1 VIEAGLR
8 PEYARNPV
16 RRGPIVLAVKDAEMS
31 RGPAVAAKLLAERL
45 GVPLEIVTVLEQVPL
60 YGNAGFI
67 PSTAAPIIEAARRDD
82 RVRALEEY
90 TARFLDDLAPP
101 HTQIRYGSVSRE
113 LSAAAREL
121 NATAIVVG
129 AAPHRRRSRVIGG
142 ERAAQILRRA
152 DCPVLSI
159 APGFTELPRQAVVG
173 TDFSPS
179 SVRAASAALLMLA
192 DGGTLLLL
200 HAMEPFDHTA
210 RLRDGSDRDRDT
222 TAVQQLFTQ
231 LQTELQPLVA
241 SDIVVSTRV
250 IGQDAVTGLLEA
262 AEETGATLIAVG
274 THGPNLVERVFAG
287 SIASSIL
294 HSAEQTVLAA
304 PPPSAADALAMRLR
318 LWGTAVTHEPDDWTE
333 ALDAF
338 TKRNAGRRVTV
349 EVDDPEIGA
358 QIVESGYG
366 LLGVVYDPNDRRVEI
381 MVGDSANPV
390 RHHTHTIA
398 EARSIAIS
406 SADDGRDEALEVTHG
421 DGHTLLLFARDIVR
435 D

>member
-1 VIEAGLR
+1 VIDAGLR
-8 PEYARNPV
+8 PEYARNPT

-31 RGPAVAAKLLAERL
+31 RGPAIAAKLLAKRL
-45 GVPLEIVTVLEQVPL
+45 GVPLEVVTVLEQVPL
-60 YGNAGFI
+60 YGNASVI
-67 PSTAAPIIEAARRDD
+67 PSTTAPIIEAARRDD
-82 RVRALEEY
+82 RLRAIEEY
-90 TARFLDDLAPP
+90 AARFLNDVAAP

-113 LSAAAREL
+113 LSAAAREVH
-121 NATAIVVG
+121 ATAIVVG

-173 TDFSPS
+173 TDFSPA

-200 HAMEPFDHTA
+200 HAMEPSEYTA
-210 RLRDGSDRDRDT
+210 RLRDGSDRDLD

-231 LQTELQPLVA
+231 LRTELQPLVP

-250 IGQDAVTGLLEA
+250 IGEDAVTALLEA
-262 AEETGATLIAVG
+262 AEETSATLIAVG

-318 LWGTAVTHEPDDWTE
+318 LWGTAVTRKPDDWTE

-338 TKRNAGRRVTV
+338 TKRNAGRRVTI

-358 QIVESGYG
+358 QVVESGYG

-390 RHHTHTIA
+390 RHHTHTVA

-421 DGHTLLLFARDIVR
+421 EGHTLLLFARDDVR
-435 D
+435 A